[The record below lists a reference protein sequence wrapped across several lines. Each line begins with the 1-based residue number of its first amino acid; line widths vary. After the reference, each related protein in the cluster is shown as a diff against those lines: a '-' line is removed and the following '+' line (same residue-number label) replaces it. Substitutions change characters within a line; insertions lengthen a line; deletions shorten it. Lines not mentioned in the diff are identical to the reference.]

1 MIGRPAGA
9 FTQAI
14 VIAAGSRNGVRV
26 NDPVVTADGL
36 VGLVTR
42 VTPRTARVQL
52 LTDQGAA
59 VSAVNLPTRAEGIV
73 RHARGT
79 RETLVL
85 DRVRKQDVIEVG
97 DDVVTAGWRASG
109 LSSLYPK
116 GIPIGEVSSVGQTD
130 TDLFQQVQVDP
141 YVDFGSLDAVLVLVP
156 PGAPLV
162 TGGAVAR
169 ASAVVFVAAML
180 QAVIVSSLVI
190 GGGAPDLL
198 LIVVIS
204 LGLLRGS
211 IPGAVFGFAGGLVV
225 DLLTLDTLG
234 ITSLVLTLAGFWA
247 GRYVE
252 TTGRGRRFAP
262 LLAVGVIT
270 VLAGAFAFVLHY
282 MLGEEVVAR
291 HALVTSLVPTL
302 LLNLLLA
309 LPVYALVR
317 ASVREPD
324 RLERSPEVEV
334 LV

>member
-1 MIGRPAGA
+1 M
-9 FTQAI
+9 
-14 VIAAGSRNGVRV
+14 
-26 NDPVVTADGL
+26 
-36 VGLVTR
+36 
-42 VTPRTARVQL
+42 
-52 LTDQGAA
+52 
-59 VSAVNLPTRAEGIV
+59 
-73 RHARGT
+73 
-79 RETLVL
+79 
-85 DRVRKQDVIEVG
+85 
-97 DDVVTAGWRASG
+97 
-109 LSSLYPK
+109 
-116 GIPIGEVSSVGQTD
+116 
-130 TDLFQQVQVDP
+130 
-141 YVDFGSLDAVLVLVP
+141 
-156 PGAPLV
+156 
-162 TGGAVAR
+162 TGGAIAR

-180 QAVIVSSLVI
+180 QAVIVSSLVM

-204 LGLLRGS
+204 VGLLRGS

-252 TTGRGRRFAP
+252 TTAHGRRIAP

-282 MLGEEVVAR
+282 MLGAEVVAR
-291 HALVTSLVPTL
+291 HALFTSLAPTL

-317 ASVREPD
+317 ASVGEPD